1 MADFKDR
8 LLAYYA
14 LNDATWNDLIQPATS
29 DSLVAFS
36 SYPDA
41 QEFERVL
48 NDHLKANHTMLIY
61 GDYDADGMFSSAILY
76 DTLKQLQARV
86 SVYLPQRYQDGYG
99 LTLKQAKR
107 FVEERYQLVICID
120 NGVSQHE
127 AISYLV
133 HHDVDVL
140 VMDHHQVSETPPPYK
155 ALIHPEF
162 NHPHPLARCS
172 ASIALSF
179 SMHMLKK
186 VIDQHVI
193 YAAIATMTDSM
204 PLLKDNR
211 HLVKLGIEAYNR
223 SPLPSLIP
231 FVTSHPITETMFSM
245 VIGPTFNAIGRMGK
259 DDLIQSVVPYLVGER
274 TRDASMIAER
284 FKAINSLRKERSQ
297 YWAHHF
303 STVHKTIL
311 VDIISDVSGLTGL
324 IASRL
329 LSDHV
334 LIAGIF
340 AKDEKH
346 PDHLV
351 GSFRSATHVDIYTII
366 QAYPGSLIAFGGHPQ
381 ACGVTLHVDEWAS
394 FQTYIRQS
402 SIQSLQQKTLAIPIQ
417 TKEITW
423 VNYELIQLLA
433 PFGPGLKEPVF
444 QLSSVPVDKLTFTTK
459 SPYYLSTRLTPFSE
473 VFSFLLTKSTFS
485 AFNRVNLIGTLRL
498 NVYKDNRKIQ
508 FVVNALHSL

>member
-1 MADFKDR
+1 MSDFRDR
-8 LLAYYA
+8 LLAYYS
-14 LNDATWNDLIQPATS
+14 LNDATWNDLIQLATS

-36 SYPDA
+36 SYPGA
-41 QEFERVL
+41 QQFERVL
-48 NDHLKANHTMLIY
+48 NEHLNKNNTILIY

-76 DTLKQLQARV
+76 DTLKQRHARV

-107 FVEERYQLVICID
+107 FVEEHYRLVICID

-127 AISYLV
+127 AITYLV
-133 HHDVDVL
+133 DHDVDVL
-140 VMDHHQVSETPPPYK
+140 VMDHHHVSETPPPYK

-162 NHPHPLARCS
+162 NHPDPLARCS
-172 ASIALSF
+172 ASLALSF
-179 SMHMLKK
+179 SIHMLKK

-193 YAAIATMTDSM
+193 FAAIATMTDSM

-211 HLVKLGIEAYNR
+211 RLVKLGIEAYNR
-223 SPLPSLIP
+223 SPIPSLIP

-274 TRDASMIAER
+274 TGDASNIAER
-284 FKAINSLRKERSQ
+284 FKAINSLRKERSH
-297 YWAHHF
+297 YWAQHF
-303 STVHKTIL
+303 STVQEPII

-329 LSDHV
+329 LSDHIQ
-334 LIAGIF
+334 IAGIF

-351 GSFRSATHVDIYTII
+351 GSFRSATHLDMYAII
-366 QAYPGSLIAFGGHPQ
+366 NNYPGSLIAFGGHPQ
-381 ACGVTLHVDEWAS
+381 ACGVTLHMDEWAS

-402 SIQSLQQKTLAIPIQ
+402 SIQTSQQKPIAIPIQ

-423 VNYELIQLLA
+423 ANYELIQLLA

-444 QLSSVPVDKLTFTTK
+444 QLSSVPVEKLTFTTK

-473 VFSFLLTKSTFS
+473 VFSFVLTKPSFS
-485 AFNRVNLIGTLRL
+485 SFNRVDLIGTLRL
-498 NVYKDNRKIQ
+498 NVYKDSRKIQ
-508 FVVNALHSL
+508 FVVSTLNSL